1 MSDELTDEELSAL
14 IDKDP
19 TAALCYLV
27 KKAGL
32 TMTLYGKPVTEQE
45 LRGHAEKAA
54 TKRIV
59 KAIETGA
66 AKTMKTKKKLN
77 IVYQIKVDLCAEFK
91 CPFFHAG
98 HMGSLCCTI
107 SEMRDVTEH
116 QDKKPPDWCPLK
128 TNPIKVTL

>member
-1 MSDELTDEELSAL
+1 MNG
-14 IDKDP
+14 DKDDRRDLISE
-19 TAALCYLV
+19 LCQLI
-27 KKAGL
+27 KDAGL
-32 TMTLYGKPVTEQE
+32 TMTLYGKPVEETE
-45 LRGHAEKAA
+45 LRAHATEAA

-59 KAIETGA
+59 DAVTRGA

-77 IVYQIKVDLCAEFK
+77 IVYQIKVDICDEFK

-107 SEMRDVTEH
+107 SEMRDVSKD
-116 QDKKPPDWCPLK
+116 QGKKPPDWCPLR